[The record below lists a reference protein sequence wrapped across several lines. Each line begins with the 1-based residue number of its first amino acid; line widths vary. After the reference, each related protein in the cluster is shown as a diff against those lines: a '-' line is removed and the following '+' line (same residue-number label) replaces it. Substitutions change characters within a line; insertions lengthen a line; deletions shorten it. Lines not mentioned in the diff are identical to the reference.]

1 MYLTVGNGGKGGR
14 GTSHKSHSGLKD
26 VVFKYNTM
34 PTEIVQNKKIR
45 KCCFKVKWK

>member
-1 MYLTVGNGGKGGR
+1 MGEKGAGVQV
-14 GTSHKSHSGLKD
+14 TSLSGLKD

-45 KCCFKVKWK
+45 KCCVKVK